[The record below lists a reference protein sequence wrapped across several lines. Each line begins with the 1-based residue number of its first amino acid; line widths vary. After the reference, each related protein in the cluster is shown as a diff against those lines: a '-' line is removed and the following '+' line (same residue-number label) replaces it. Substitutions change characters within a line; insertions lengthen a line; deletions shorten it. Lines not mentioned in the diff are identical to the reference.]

1 MAVYERLARDRLA
14 KSRSQRAPYL
24 ARATL
29 SQGGGGGGGVAKPQ
43 GQAEPRFSQSSD
55 PSRSDGPRKRQ
66 RMDPRSPSVRLE
78 ASRESHNQKERNR
91 RKDIS
96 DAVDDMRQLVPNCNA
111 KTDKANVLKL
121 AVEYAQ
127 QLTRL
132 VSKHAP
138 NELAARLEMIRH
150 VSRAHIA
157 LDLTSGR
164 GLTSSVQRP
173 CREREAAWA
182 VTSQTPNGT
191 SPK

>member
-29 SQGGGGGGGVAKPQ
+29 SQGGGVGVGVAKGQ
-43 GQAEPRFSQSSD
+43 GQAEPRFSQSSG
-55 PSRSDGPRKRQ
+55 PSRSKRQ

-138 NELAARLEMIRH
+138 NELDARLEMIRH
-150 VSRAHIA
+150 ASRAQIFNSPAH
-157 LDLTSGR
+157 
-164 GLTSSVQRP
+164 GLTSM
-173 CREREAAWA
+173 
-182 VTSQTPNGT
+182 
-191 SPK
+191 